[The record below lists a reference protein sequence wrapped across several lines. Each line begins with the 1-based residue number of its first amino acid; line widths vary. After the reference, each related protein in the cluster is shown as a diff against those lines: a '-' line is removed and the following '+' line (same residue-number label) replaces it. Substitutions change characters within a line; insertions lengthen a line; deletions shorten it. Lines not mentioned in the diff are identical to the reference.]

1 MIKPLISELYDIMQN
16 VDCSQEDWKR
26 RVAKYLVETNPAVPT
41 ITNQCQ
47 VTPALDMQEKS
58 QQTIM
63 TYKST
68 AKDAKPKE
76 KSSSTTSLLSSTTPH
91 SSLLLTSSSC
101 VTCGG
106 FDHTEP
112 CISELDLQKRVEPQ
126 SDEPICQ
133 DEEIIWKEI
142 IVYEEEIPEEE
153 SERRKS
159 ESEPHIAEEGEGG
172 FPDEG
177 SEMELLP
184 GAGPEDGEVEVE
196 GATGADEE
204 PAPAAA
210 APAEAPPPPPA
221 PAAEAPPPPAAEAP
235 AE

>member
-1 MIKPLISELYDIMQN
+1 MVKPLISELYDIMQN

-26 RVAKYLVETNPAVPT
+26 RVAHYLVETNPAVPT

-47 VTPALDMQEKS
+47 ITPALDMQEKS
-58 QQTIM
+58 QQTTM
-63 TYKST
+63 TYKSN
-68 AKDAKPKE
+68 AKYAKPKV

-112 CISELDLQKRVEPQ
+112 CISELDLQKRVVPQ

-133 DEEIIWKEI
+133 DEEILWREI

-153 SERRKS
+153 SEKQKS
-159 ESEPHIAEEGEGG
+159 ELEPHFPEEAEGG

-177 SEMELLP
+177 SEMEFPAP
-184 GAGPEDGEVEVE
+184 GAEDAEVEVE
-196 GATGADEE
+196 GATAADEE
-204 PAPAAA
+204 PAEPA
-210 APAEAPPPPPA
+210 PPPPA

>member
-1 MIKPLISELYDIMQN
+1 MLKPLISELYDIMQN

-26 RVAKYLVETNPAVPT
+26 RVAKYLVESNPSVPT

-58 QQTIM
+58 QQTTM

-112 CISELDLQKRVEPQ
+112 CISELDLQKRVVPQ

-153 SERRKS
+153 SERRRS
-159 ESEPHIAEEGEGG
+159 EPEPHIAEEAEG
-172 FPDEG
+172 FADEG

-196 GATGADEE
+196 GATGADED
-204 PAPAAA
+204 P
-210 APAEAPPPPPA
+210 APPPTPA
-221 PAAEAPPPPAAEAP
+221 PAAEAPAE
-235 AE
+235 